1 MKVRRGQVWYTE
13 LKDMGEES
21 SIQKGHRPVI
31 VVSNNKNNKFSSVI
45 QVVSLTS
52 SKTKA
57 VLPTHVKV
65 KSNNIWAKEDSIVL
79 CEQIISIDKESL
91 LTYEGDV
98 DYNTMDRINK
108 GISIQ
113 LGME

>member
-52 SKTKA
+52 FSF
-57 VLPTHVKV
+57 
-65 KSNNIWAKEDSIVL
+65 
-79 CEQIISIDKESL
+79 
-91 LTYEGDV
+91 
-98 DYNTMDRINK
+98 
-108 GISIQ
+108 
-113 LGME
+113 